1 MMHEKQPT
9 ENGDVAVII
18 DYDNLFYSIR
28 SYYDAYPNLEQV
40 LDAASR
46 FGRVACSQAFGDWT
60 LFAASVPFLFRAGIQ
75 PVFCPLS
82 HMNPRDR
89 SRAKSSVDATIC
101 VHTMKTFYTNPNI
114 HTLVLVSGDRD
125 YIPLVIELRQM
136 GRKVVILAVGK
147 ALSSD
152 LTEVADDTILYE
164 DIVEGLVPREDVK
177 VAKRSGSSA
186 DPYPILVEE
195 VKLAR
200 QNRKPTVLAYL
211 KLRLKDRIK
220 GFDET
225 KLKDSRGRHF
235 KKFKDFIREAGSKG
249 LIKLHTTGTA
259 NEVFLPEETPA
270 KLSYFKVMNAETN
283 ESSRSSS

>member
-1 MMHEKQPT
+1 MMHENESIK
-9 ENGDVAVII
+9 NGDVAVII

-28 SYYDAYPNLEQV
+28 AYYDSYPNLEQV

-60 LFAASVPFLFRAGIQ
+60 FFAASVPFLFRAGIQ

-82 HMNPRDR
+82 HRNPKDR

-114 HTLVLVSGDRD
+114 QTLVLVSGDRD

-164 DIVEGLVPREDVK
+164 DIVESLVPRKDIEVSE
-177 VAKRSGSSA
+177 RSASST

-200 QNRKPTVLAYL
+200 QNQKPTVLAYL
-211 KLRLKDRIK
+211 KLRLKDRIE

-225 KLKDSRGRHF
+225 KLKDSKGRYF
-235 KKFKDFIREAGSKG
+235 NKFKNFINEAVSKG
-249 LIKLHTTGTA
+249 FIKLHTTGTA
-259 NEVFLPEETPA
+259 NEIFLPDENPEQ
-270 KLSYFKVMNAETN
+270 LSYFKVINAETN
-283 ESSRSSS
+283 ESPPSSS